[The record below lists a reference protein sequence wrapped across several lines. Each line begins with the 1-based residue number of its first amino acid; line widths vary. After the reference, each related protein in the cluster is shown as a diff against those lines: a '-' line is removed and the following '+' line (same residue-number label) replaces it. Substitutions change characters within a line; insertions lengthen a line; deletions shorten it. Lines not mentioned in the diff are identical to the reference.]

1 MKIFNILLA
10 TFAITTASFADK
22 PVVEKEI
29 PKFMKIDNFKLKTV
43 DGKNIDM
50 LSQKKGYLF
59 DEAKGK
65 LSIFVIWDK
74 DSKDSRKWLKEMQEL
89 QDLNPQKI
97 FVSALEI
104 NNIQP
109 KKVLKEI
116 INFKTDN
123 KITYPM
129 FSATQN
135 IDFASQA
142 LIKFG
147 FFEKD
152 KKTGKPGG
160 VPLTMMFDYNGKGI
174 YRSVGI
180 SDKDKFK
187 NYVQAVIKALDKK
200 EGTKK

>member
-10 TFAITTASFADK
+10 TIAIGTTSFADTHTIDK
-22 PVVEKEI
+22 KM

-50 LSQKKGYLF
+50 LSKKKGYLF

-74 DSKDSRKWLKEMQEL
+74 NSKDSHKWLKQMQEL
-89 QDLNPQKI
+89 QASNSDKI

-104 NNIQP
+104 NNMSP
-109 KKVLKEI
+109 KKIV
-116 INFKTDN
+116 NFDQTN

-135 IDFASQA
+135 KDFASQA
-142 LIKFG
+142 LVKFG
-147 FFEKD
+147 FLAKD
-152 KKTGKPGG
+152 KKTGKAGG
-160 VPLTMMFDYNGKGI
+160 VPLTMMFDYNGKAI
-174 YRSVGI
+174 YRAVGI
-180 SDKDKFK
+180 SDKNKFK
-187 NYVQAVIKALDKK
+187 DYTLAVIKALDKK
-200 EGTKK
+200 QKAK